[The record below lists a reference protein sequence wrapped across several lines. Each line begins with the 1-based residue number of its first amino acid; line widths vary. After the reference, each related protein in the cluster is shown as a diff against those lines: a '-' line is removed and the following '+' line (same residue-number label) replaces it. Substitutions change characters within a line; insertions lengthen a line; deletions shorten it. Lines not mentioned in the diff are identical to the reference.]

1 MAALD
6 LNLKMGIHSRRGRY
20 ILVNGM
26 TNQIRK
32 RAMVSKSGQMDPN
45 SRDSG
50 NKTRL

>member
-6 LNLKMGIHSRRGRY
+6 LNLKMGIHSRRDRY

-26 TNQIRK
+26 TNQIQK

-45 SRDSG
+45 LRVFGS
-50 NKTRL
+50 KIRL